1 MARGGEWRAREV
13 MKVEGEESGRGGDE
27 REGRR
32 KEGGVSDSSGTRI
45 NVCVCRYV

>member
-1 MARGGEWRAREV
+1 MEWRAREV
-13 MKVEGEESGRGGDE
+13 MKVEWRRVEGEARGGDE

-32 KEGGVSDSSGTRI
+32 EEGGVSDSSGTQI

>member
-1 MARGGEWRAREV
+1 MEWRAREV
-13 MKVEGEESGRGGDE
+13 MKVEGEGSGRDE

-32 KEGGVSDSSGTRI
+32 EEGGVSDSSGTRI